1 MDLPQPTSQEQTAPS
16 TEVHALAPSES
27 ETSHVTT
34 EEETP
39 HTTTTETAET
49 AELTK
54 EQEPKAEVT
63 VAADACT
70 ETESAGTQS
79 SKDTTEAV
87 PAAPETAPKTEQTK
101 EPEKQE
107 EEQQS
112 DTTAAEKEGET
123 QEPSATTTTSTAT
136 PDPRAN
142 WVPDDSAAVCSECGS
157 EFTFMRRRHHCR
169 VCGRL
174 FCGDCTQQ
182 TFELPPQ
189 YGWKGPQRVCESC
202 YLILYSRKQLGVSPA
217 PK

>member
-1 MDLPQPTSQEQTAPS
+1 MDLPQPTSQEQTTPS
-16 TEVHALAPSES
+16 TEVHTLAPSES
-27 ETSHVTT
+27 ETSLAATK
-34 EEETP
+34 EDTP

-49 AELTK
+49 K

-63 VAADACT
+63 AVADACD
-70 ETESAGTQS
+70 ETESADTQP
-79 SKDTTEAV
+79 SKDTTEVA
-87 PAAPETAPKTEQTK
+87 PAAPETVPKTEQTK

-112 DTTAAEKEGET
+112 NTTAEKEGET